1 MRRRFRRQ
9 NLLKI
14 KNKQQQQQQTQVC
27 NKDETNKE
35 ECKFAT
41 NNRAQSYKEK

>member
-14 KNKQQQQQQTQVC
+14 KNKQQQQQTQVC